1 MVTPDKLLQELHRI
15 DRRIENLQETK
26 HQIDTDFRMVRDQA
40 GWVRRLSVYWLQK
53 DLARQ
58 VQYLKMQRTMIR
70 NCHVEAK
77 KAEERKRRSLEEE
90 RADRPPLA
98 TGSRTPAS

>member
-1 MVTPDKLLQELHRI
+1 MVTPDKLLQELHGI

-26 HQIDTDFRMVRDQA
+26 SQVDTDFRMVRDQA

-58 VQYLKMQRTMIR
+58 VQYLKMQRRMML
-70 NCHVEAK
+70 NCYVEAK
-77 KAEERKRRSLEEE
+77 KAEGKKRLCPEEE
-90 RADRPPLA
+90 GDTRPRLA
-98 TGSRTPAS
+98 TGRRTPAS